1 MCGIS
6 GYFGNKNNRPSDQ
19 SILKT
24 LEQMKNRGNDG
35 VGSYSHNFNN
45 KKFLNLNHTR
55 LSIIDPTETAN
66 QPLMDDKGIIVFNG
80 MIYNYLE
87 VKKKLEKNNE
97 FKTKS
102 DTEVLLKFLNI
113 YGPKNLS
120 LLDGM
125 WSFAY
130 YNFKNQKLILSRDRF
145 GEKPLFFFKNNKS
158 FLFGSCLNYIKSL
171 SHENFKI
178 NFKKIENYLK
188 FGFRT
193 LNIENESLLKK
204 IYSVEPGSFISL
216 DSSLNFQKNFYW
228 KTKLNGHNKKINF
241 NNEKNKLKSLFTNVI
256 KTRLRSD
263 FPSACLLSGGID
275 SSSIVSIANQ
285 KLKKKIDCFS
295 LLSKDKNYDE
305 SYYINK
311 TIKKEKIKHE
321 YVPTTKENK
330 KNFLHLRELIKSTSS
345 LVPTTTWFA
354 FSKLCEKIKLKK
366 YKVILTGTGGDEMF
380 AGYYIHQLHYLFS
393 IKYSKNFNK
402 KYEEWQKK
410 LAPLL
415 RNNFLKNYELYEKK
429 IKKKNDLMFY
439 DFLTLKKYFMKY
451 KLIKNNG
458 YKANSYY
465 FKKSLLNDLFNYSL
479 PSQIAAIDNISMFHG
494 LESRAPFLSK
504 DLYEKSFSYPNDY
517 LINDGFGKYIL
528 RKSLKKVVDD
538 EILDNRDK
546 VGFFININ
554 NLFNFR
560 DRKIL
565 KLLYSNKYINSLI
578 DKRKLKLLL
587 LKENKT
593 NQECHFIFSIMNI
606 IIFIDEYE

>member
-1 MCGIS
+1 
-6 GYFGNKNNRPSDQ
+6 
-19 SILKT
+19 
-24 LEQMKNRGNDG
+24 MKNRGNDG
-35 VGSYSHNFNN
+35 FGSYIHNLNN
-45 KKFLNLNHTR
+45 KTFLNLNHTR
-55 LSIIDPTETAN
+55 LSIIDPSESAN

-87 VKKKLEKNNE
+87 VKKKLEKKCE

-113 YGPKNLS
+113 YGAKNLS

-145 GEKPLFFFKNNKS
+145 GEKPLFYFKDDKS
-158 FLFGSCLNYIKSL
+158 FLFGSCLNYIKLL
-171 SHENFKI
+171 SHKKFKI

-204 IYSVEPGSFISL
+204 IYSVEPGSFISI

-228 KTKLNGHNKKINF
+228 KAKLTGHNKKINF

-263 FPSACLLSGGID
+263 FPSACLLSGGVD
-275 SSSIVSIANQ
+275 SSSIVSTANQ

-295 LLSKDKNYDE
+295 LLPKDKNYDE

-321 YVPTTKENK
+321 YVSTFKENK
-330 KNFLHLRELIKSTSS
+330 KNFSHLRELIKSTSS

-354 FSKLCEKIKLKK
+354 FSKLCEKIKRKK

-402 KYEEWQKK
+402 KYAEWQKK

-415 RNNFLKNYELYEKK
+415 RNNFLRNYKLYEKK
-429 IKKKNDLMFY
+429 IKNKNDLMFY
-439 DFLTLKKYFMKY
+439 DFLTLKEYFKKY
-451 KLIKNNG
+451 KLIKNKG

-479 PSQIAAIDNISMFHG
+479 PSQIAAIDNISLFHG

-528 RKSLKKVVDD
+528 RKSLKKVVDN

-554 NLFNFR
+554 NLFNFQ
-560 DRKIL
+560 DQKIL
-565 KLLYSNKYINSLI
+565 KLLYSNKFINSLI
-578 DKRKLKLLL
+578 DKKKLKLLL
-587 LKENKT
+587 LKKNKT

-606 IIFIDEYE
+606 IIFIEEYE

>member
-6 GYFGNKNNRPSDQ
+6 GYFGNKKNKPSDQ
-19 SILKT
+19 LIQKT

-35 VGSYSHNFNN
+35 FGSYIHNLNN
-45 KKFLNLNHTR
+45 KTFLNLNHTR
-55 LSIIDPTETAN
+55 LSIIDPSESAN

-87 VKKKLEKNNE
+87 VKKKLEKKCE

-113 YGPKNLS
+113 YGAKNLS

-145 GEKPLFFFKNNKS
+145 GEKPLFYFKDDKS
-158 FLFGSCLNYIKSL
+158 FLFGSCLNYIKLL
-171 SHENFKI
+171 SHKKFKI

-204 IYSVEPGSFISL
+204 IYSVEPGSFISI

-228 KTKLNGHNKKINF
+228 KAKLTGHNKKINF

-263 FPSACLLSGGID
+263 FPSACLLSGGVD
-275 SSSIVSIANQ
+275 SSSIVSTANQ

-295 LLSKDKNYDE
+295 LLPKDKNYDE

-321 YVPTTKENK
+321 YVSTFKENK
-330 KNFLHLRELIKSTSS
+330 KNFFHLRELIKSTSS

-354 FSKLCEKIKLKK
+354 FSKLCEKIKRKK

-402 KYEEWQKK
+402 KYAEWQKK

-415 RNNFLKNYELYEKK
+415 RNNFLRNYKLYEKK
-429 IKKKNDLMFY
+429 IKNKNDLMFY
-439 DFLTLKKYFMKY
+439 DFLTLKEYFKKY
-451 KLIKNNG
+451 KLIKNKG

-479 PSQIAAIDNISMFHG
+479 PSQIAAIDNISLFHG

-554 NLFNFR
+554 NLFNFQ
-560 DRKIL
+560 DQKIL
-565 KLLYSNKYINSLI
+565 KLLYSNKFINSLI
-578 DKRKLKLLL
+578 DKKKLKLLL
-587 LKENKT
+587 LKKNKT

-606 IIFIDEYE
+606 IIFIEEYE

>member
-6 GYFGNKNNRPSDQ
+6 GYFGNKKNKPNDQ
-19 SILKT
+19 LILKT
-24 LEQMKNRGNDG
+24 LELMKNRGNDG
-35 VGSYSHNFNN
+35 FGSYIHNLNN

-55 LSIIDPTETAN
+55 LSIIDPTESAN
-66 QPLMDDKGIIVFNG
+66 QPFMDDEGIVVFNG

-87 VKKKLEKNNE
+87 LKKKLEKKCE

-113 YGPKNLS
+113 YGAKNLS

-145 GEKPLFFFKNNKS
+145 GEKPLFYFKNDKS

-171 SHENFKI
+171 SHKKFKI

-204 IYSVEPGSFISL
+204 IYSVEPGSFISI

-228 KTKLNGHNKKINF
+228 KAKLTGRIKKINF
-241 NNEKNKLKSLFTNVI
+241 NNEKNKLKSLYANVI

-263 FPSACLLSGGID
+263 FPSACLLSGGVD
-275 SSSIVSIANQ
+275 SSSIVSTANQ

-295 LLSKDKNYDE
+295 LLPKDKNYDE

-321 YVPTTKENK
+321 YVSTFKDNK
-330 KNFLHLRELIKSTSS
+330 KNFFHLRELIKSTSS

-354 FSKLCEKIKLKK
+354 FSKLCEKIKKKK

-410 LAPLL
+410 LVPLL
-415 RNNFLKNYELYEKK
+415 RNNFLRNYKLYEKK

-439 DFLTLKKYFMKY
+439 DFLTLKEYFKNY
-451 KLIKNNG
+451 KLIKNKD
-458 YKANSYY
+458 YKANSNY

-517 LINDGFGKYIL
+517 LINAGFGKYIL

-554 NLFNFR
+554 NLFNFQ
-560 DRKIL
+560 DQKIL
-565 KLLYSNKYINSLI
+565 KLLYSNKFINSLI
-578 DKRKLKLLL
+578 DKKKLKLLL

-606 IIFIDEYE
+606 IIFIEEYE